1 MNSTTYTP
9 QQCSDVVQLY
19 AAVQSNPP
27 DRQTIIMVIQLG
39 WDIFNPLNA
48 INEDETTRFPF
59 AVYTPAVSASAAAA
73 IYRREMIA
81 WIRQEGVK
89 RDKPRDFSAITA
101 ENFHDFFDDM
111 RDEISPKQREFL
123 RRDVLA
129 GRVPGFIDE
138 DGAMHLGQGPVVR
151 RPAEE

>member
-1 MNSTTYTP
+1 MAES
-9 QQCSDVVQLY
+9 
-19 AAVQSNPP
+19 QSKFKPP
-27 DRQTIIMVIQLG
+27 FKLSREFYFLS
-39 WDIFNPLNA
+39 P
-48 INEDETTRFPF
+48 EDQ
-59 AVYTPAVSASAAAA
+59 A
-73 IYRREMIA
+73 IYRREMIER
-81 WIRQEGVK
+81 IRQEGAK

-111 RDEISPKQREFL
+111 HDEISSEQRESL

-138 DGAMHLGQGPVVR
+138 DGAMHLSQGPVVR